1 MSDDNYIALKCIDD
15 VAEIFIIIIVINVE
29 AADILPPSDW
39 EMLRNKRKLHNWG
52 NKSADW
58 SNLLIF

>member
-15 VAEIFIIIIVINVE
+15 VAEIFIIIIINVE

-39 EMLRNKRKLHNWG
+39 EL
-52 NKSADW
+52 S
-58 SNLLIF
+58 LIHI